1 MGRQKIKIEL
11 LVHDLKGPLAVIETG
26 IISLLERE
34 KKYGPLTEK
43 QQKVL
48 QRALRNTKIT
58 RTLVND
64 ALEVGRSTE
73 GIINKNKF
81 RISNFIKQSLVEIF
95 DLTDHNTA
103 EKIKECGKLSPIK
116 EILLKKGILLDI
128 DKALWLQ
135 EVWLDECKM
144 RQILRNLLNNA
155 LKYRDE
161 HVELTIKKDD
171 QSIFISVSDDGD
183 GIPENYHQKIFDCY
197 FQMETEREHCIRGH
211 GLGLAGVMIL
221 VEDMGGNLSLE
232 SAEGKGARF
241 SVKIPLDVP

>member
-1 MGRQKIKIEL
+1 MGRQKIKTEL

-48 QRALRNTKIT
+48 LRALRNTKIT

-81 RISNFIKQSLVEIF
+81 CISNFIKQSLVEIF
-95 DLTDHNTA
+95 DLTDYNTA
-103 EKIKECGKLSPIK
+103 ENIKECTTLSPLK
-116 EILLKKGILLDI
+116 KALLKKGIMLEI
-128 DKALWLQ
+128 DAALWLQ

-155 LKYRDE
+155 LKYRNE
-161 HVELTIKKDD
+161 HVELMIKKDD
-171 QSIFISVSDDGD
+171 RSIFISVGDDGD

-197 FQMETEREHCIRGH
+197 FQMETERDHCIRGH
-211 GLGLAGVMIL
+211 GLGLAGVMVL

-232 SAEGKGARF
+232 SSEGKGARF

>member
-81 RISNFIKQSLVEIF
+81 CISSFVKQSLVEIF
-95 DLTDHNTA
+95 DLTDYDTA
-103 EKIKECGKLSPIK
+103 ENIKECSSLSPLK
-116 EILLKKGILLDI
+116 KTLLKKGIMLEI
-128 DKALWLQ
+128 EEPLWPQ

-155 LKYRDE
+155 LKYRNQQ
-161 HVELTIKKDD
+161 VELMIKKDD

-183 GIPENYHQKIFDCY
+183 GIPENYHQRIFECY

-232 SAEGKGARF
+232 SAEGKGAKF
-241 SVKIPLDVP
+241 SVQIPLDLP